1 MRIVVGVTG
10 ASGVILAEYLLR
22 TLRESG
28 CETQLLITDA
38 ARTTWAA
45 ECDRPL
51 SDLIQAADRLY
62 DNADL
67 AAAIASGSYAVD
79 GMVILPC
86 SMKTLAGVVSGYSE
100 TLLLRAADVTLKEG
114 RTLILCPRESP
125 LSRVHLRNL
134 QEAGE
139 LGCVIMPPL
148 LTFYHRPRTWEEMAE
163 AYVGR
168 IAARLG
174 VKTEKNIVWTGLP
187 EPHGKGDTDGK
198 NS

>member
-1 MRIVVGVTG
+1 MRILVGVTG
-10 ASGVILAEYLLR
+10 ASGVVLAEYLLR
-22 TLRESG
+22 TLKEAG
-28 CETQLLITDA
+28 CKTELLVTDA

-45 ECDRPL
+45 ECDAPL
-51 SDLIQAADRLY
+51 SALTGAADRVY
-62 DNADL
+62 DNTDL
-67 AAAIASGSYAVD
+67 AAAVSSGSYPTD

-139 LGCVIMPPL
+139 LGCVVMPPM

-163 AYVGR
+163 TYTAR

-174 VKTEKNIVWTGLP
+174 VRTEKNKVWSGAP
-187 EPHGKGDTDGK
+187 APHGKEESDGR
-198 NS
+198 NP